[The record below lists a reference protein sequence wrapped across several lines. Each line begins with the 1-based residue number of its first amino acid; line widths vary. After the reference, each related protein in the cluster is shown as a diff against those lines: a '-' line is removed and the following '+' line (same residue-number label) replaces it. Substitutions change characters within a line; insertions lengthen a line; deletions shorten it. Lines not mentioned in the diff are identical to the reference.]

1 MAVPYQSLAE
11 MFVSQAN
18 RYRQRTLYRFS
29 REGRWDSTTWE
40 EALTQ
45 VREIALGLVSLG
57 VKKGDRVALFSAN
70 RVEWS
75 LVDWANIC
83 IGALTVPLYSSST
96 PAEVGRLVS
105 HSQSTTMV
113 VDTVARWAK
122 FAPLA
127 SSLPQ
132 LKRVIL
138 MESETGQASARVG
151 SFQQISLQDLRVLG
165 RRYGEIH
172 EELFD
177 RMVASLRPGDD
188 LTIVYTSGTTGEP
201 KGVLTTHGHYLFMVD
216 AAGEAIPSSDQEV
229 TLQFLPFAHSFGRL
243 EHFMVVAKG
252 FTCGFARS
260 LDSMGRDL
268 LEVRPTLLFSVPR
281 VYENAFQRIRSR
293 MASGGLL
300 RRLLSRWALSIGKE
314 FSRYQT
320 GPDRV
325 PWSLRAFHYIAH
337 LLVFSKIHQ
346 GFGGRLRFAISG
358 GAPLA
363 AEIAEFFHAVGILIL
378 EGYGLT
384 ETSTVSHVNRR
395 DRYRFGTVGFPLP
408 GVECRIAPDG
418 EILLKGPNIFKGYY
432 MDPKGKADILG
443 ADGWFHT
450 MDVGELDHE
459 GFLRITDRKNDLIV
473 TSGGKKV
480 APQAIE
486 NLFKTDSLISQVM
499 VLGDGSSHI
508 CALIS
513 LDRDRLME
521 WAKQEGLIFHSIEE
535 TISHPRTISL
545 VRDKIR
551 VKNRGLAPFETI
563 RDFRIVPREFSLGG
577 GELTPTI
584 KLKRRVVMDLYG
596 DLVRDMMRKPQVGS

>member
-1 MAVPYQSLAE
+1 M
-11 MFVSQAN
+11 
-18 RYRQRTLYRFS
+18 
-29 REGRWDSTTWE
+29 
-40 EALTQ
+40 
-45 VREIALGLVSLG
+45 
-57 VKKGDRVALFSAN
+57 
-70 RVEWS
+70 
-75 LVDWANIC
+75 
-83 IGALTVPLYSSST
+83 
-96 PAEVGRLVS
+96 
-105 HSQSTTMV
+105 
-113 VDTVARWAK
+113 
-122 FAPLA
+122 
-127 SSLPQ
+127 
-132 LKRVIL
+132 
-138 MESETGQASARVG
+138 
-151 SFQQISLQDLRVLG
+151 
-165 RRYGEIH
+165 
-172 EELFD
+172 
-177 RMVASLRPGDD
+177 
-188 LTIVYTSGTTGEP
+188 
-201 KGVLTTHGHYLFMVD
+201 
-216 AAGEAIPSSDQEV
+216 
-229 TLQFLPFAHSFGRL
+229 
-243 EHFMVVAKG
+243 
-252 FTCGFARS
+252 
-260 LDSMGRDL
+260 
-268 LEVRPTLLFSVPR
+268 
-281 VYENAFQRIRSR
+281 
-293 MASGGLL
+293 
-300 RRLLSRWALSIGKE
+300 
-314 FSRYQT
+314 
-320 GPDRV
+320 
-325 PWSLRAFHYIAH
+325 
-337 LLVFSKIHQ
+337 
-346 GFGGRLRFAISG
+346 
-358 GAPLA
+358 A

-432 MDPKGKADILG
+432 MDPKGTADILG

-521 WAKQEGLIFHSIEE
+521 WAKQEGLIFHSMEE